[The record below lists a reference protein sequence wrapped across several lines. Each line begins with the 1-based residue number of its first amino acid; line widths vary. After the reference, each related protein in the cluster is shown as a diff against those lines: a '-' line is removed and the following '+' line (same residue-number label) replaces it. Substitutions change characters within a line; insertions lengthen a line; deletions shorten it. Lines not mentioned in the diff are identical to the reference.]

1 MLKYSENFP
10 HQSILVFLKMV
21 HLIKIELIVIE
32 KKHSAKQLYRVE
44 NQCIS

>member
-10 HQSILVFLKMV
+10 HKSILVFLKMV

-32 KKHSAKQLYRVE
+32 IKHSEKQLYRVE